1 MVLEPERE
9 GCRGHTAARSDN
21 HGGEPRGV
29 PVIRSSTLFVL
40 ALGLTLAAPTFAGAA
55 LPEGATIEKKVKA
68 KKTEKLIVGTWNV
81 ELPPQIQRSLQIAR
95 AALEQ
100 GGDDAFEAL
109 EPTDEEREM
118 YQTVQLGL
126 AMAGDD
132 AEALR
137 TQQLA
142 DLEAAASG
150 MTFTVTPTDLSVTVG
165 DETQTASWS
174 PVRTENNLLV
184 MKTSI
189 EDEPASE
196 VEVRFIHADRLMLS
210 GPNQDH
216 VFLVRK

>member
-1 MVLEPERE
+1 M
-9 GCRGHTAARSDN
+9 
-21 HGGEPRGV
+21 
-29 PVIRSSTLFVL
+29 IRSSTLFVL
-40 ALGLTLAAPTFAGAA
+40 ALALAAPTLAGAA
-55 LPEGATIEKKVKA
+55 PPEGAAIEKKVKA
-68 KKTEKLIVGTWNV
+68 KKTEKLIVGTWSV
-81 ELPPQIQRSLQIAR
+81 ELPPEIQRSLKIAR
-95 AALEQ
+95 AALQPDGE
-100 GGDDAFEAL
+100 DAFEAL

-118 YQTVQLGL
+118 YETVQLGL

-132 AEALR
+132 ADALR
-137 TQQLA
+137 TRQLA

-184 MKTSI
+184 MNTSI